1 MGANVGG
8 LYHKLKLSHKLIL
21 LFAMVSIVPIIA
33 IQIFNYW
40 ETKKNM
46 TRQIDKVILDN
57 LIQISERTD
66 LHLDIYTNILY
77 QIYIDDKMI
86 DNIVRLKEPDAN
98 TMLIKSEIGG
108 RLRNYT
114 GLVEGIRCIS
124 IVCTDG
130 TSISYDVSNN
140 SFVNTIW
147 NKIPDMRQTPPYVE
161 TVSKPG
167 MVITPTMKF
176 YEEDDY
182 NFYFHISKRM
192 FDFAHMKNGT
202 IATVI
207 LTLDEKLLDTICNGK
222 EADTSGEINFIVS
235 SRDKTVM
242 SYPDKRFTSIRLE
255 EEDIGDFVKRSGYL
269 TDCSVVVNQYEDKE
283 SGWIFYNAYDEDYIM
298 ADVRE
303 SQKMIVFTGGIVL
316 ILVAVIIHNIISGL
330 NASVQSVVSGMKEVQ
345 EGNLDVQIHIV
356 NEDEIGTIAK
366 NFNDMTRRVKG
377 LIKQVSDAKDR
388 QRKAE
393 IQALE
398 AQINPHFLYNTLDTI
413 NWMAIEHGEREIS
426 RALRDLG
433 IILRETIKKS
443 ESLASVAQTAELL
456 SKYME
461 LQKMRFEDAFSYEV
475 KVQPEIEG
483 VEIQKLLIQ
492 PFVENAVVHGMEQ
505 VTGGGKISVLFERSE
520 DHEYLEVSI
529 IDNGKGMTPEMV
541 RKYRDRRTVI
551 EGSEDKEGIG
561 LQNALVRLYMYYGEK
576 ADWNINSAEGIGTE
590 VTLYIPLTDE
600 KERQ

>member
-1 MGANVGG
+1 M
-8 LYHKLKLSHKLIL
+8 KLSHKLIL

>member
-1 MGANVGG
+1 
-8 LYHKLKLSHKLIL
+8 
-21 LFAMVSIVPIIA
+21 
-33 IQIFNYW
+33 
-40 ETKKNM
+40 
-46 TRQIDKVILDN
+46 
-57 LIQISERTD
+57 
-66 LHLDIYTNILY
+66 
-77 QIYIDDKMI
+77 
-86 DNIVRLKEPDAN
+86 
-98 TMLIKSEIGG
+98 
-108 RLRNYT
+108 
-114 GLVEGIRCIS
+114 
-124 IVCTDG
+124 
-130 TSISYDVSNN
+130 
-140 SFVNTIW
+140 
-147 NKIPDMRQTPPYVE
+147 
-161 TVSKPG
+161 
-167 MVITPTMKF
+167 MKF

>member
-1 MGANVGG
+1 MGGF
-8 LYHKLKLSHKLIL
+8 YHKLKLSYKLIL
-21 LFAMVSIVPIIA
+21 LFVMVSIVPIIA

-66 LHLDIYTNILY
+66 LHLDSYTNMLY

-86 DNIVRLKEPDAN
+86 DCIVRLKEPDAN
-98 TMLIKSEIGG
+98 TMLLKSEIGG
-108 RLRNYT
+108 MLRNYS
-114 GLVEGIRCIS
+114 GHVEGIRCIS

-130 TSISYDVSNN
+130 TSVSYDVSNN
-140 SFVNTIW
+140 SYVNTIW

-176 YEEDDY
+176 YEEEDY

-222 EADTSGEINFIVS
+222 EADTSAEINFIVS
-235 SRDKTVM
+235 SEDKTVM
-242 SYPDKRFTSIRLE
+242 SYPDKKFTSVRLK

-269 TDCSVVVNQYEDKE
+269 TDCSVAVNKYEDKE

-316 ILVAVIIHNIISGL
+316 ILVAVIIHNIISDL

-345 EGNLDVQIHIV
+345 EGNLDVQIQIV

-366 NFNDMTRRVKG
+366 NFNDMTRRIKE
-377 LIKQVSDAKDR
+377 LITQVSDAKDR

-398 AQINPHFLYNTLDTI
+398 AQINPHFLYNTLDSI

-443 ESLASVAQTAELL
+443 ESMASVAQTAELL

-505 VTGGGKISVLFERSE
+505 VTYGGKISVHFERSE
-520 DHEYLEVSI
+520 EHEYLEVSI
-529 IDNGKGMTPEMV
+529 IDNGKGMPSEMV
-541 RKYRDRRTVI
+541 KKYRDKRTVI
-551 EGSEDKEGIG
+551 EASDDKEGIG
-561 LQNALVRLYMYYGEK
+561 LQNALVRLHMYYGEK

-590 VTLYIPLTDE
+590 VTLYIPLISDKE
-600 KERQ
+600 K

>member
-192 FDFAHMKNGT
+192 F
-202 IATVI
+202 
-207 LTLDEKLLDTICNGK
+207 
-222 EADTSGEINFIVS
+222 
-235 SRDKTVM
+235 
-242 SYPDKRFTSIRLE
+242 
-255 EEDIGDFVKRSGYL
+255 
-269 TDCSVVVNQYEDKE
+269 
-283 SGWIFYNAYDEDYIM
+283 
-298 ADVRE
+298 
-303 SQKMIVFTGGIVL
+303 
-316 ILVAVIIHNIISGL
+316 
-330 NASVQSVVSGMKEVQ
+330 
-345 EGNLDVQIHIV
+345 
-356 NEDEIGTIAK
+356 
-366 NFNDMTRRVKG
+366 
-377 LIKQVSDAKDR
+377 
-388 QRKAE
+388 
-393 IQALE
+393 
-398 AQINPHFLYNTLDTI
+398 
-413 NWMAIEHGEREIS
+413 
-426 RALRDLG
+426 
-433 IILRETIKKS
+433 
-443 ESLASVAQTAELL
+443 
-456 SKYME
+456 
-461 LQKMRFEDAFSYEV
+461 
-475 KVQPEIEG
+475 
-483 VEIQKLLIQ
+483 
-492 PFVENAVVHGMEQ
+492 
-505 VTGGGKISVLFERSE
+505 
-520 DHEYLEVSI
+520 
-529 IDNGKGMTPEMV
+529 
-541 RKYRDRRTVI
+541 
-551 EGSEDKEGIG
+551 
-561 LQNALVRLYMYYGEK
+561 
-576 ADWNINSAEGIGTE
+576 
-590 VTLYIPLTDE
+590 
-600 KERQ
+600 

>member
-1 MGANVGG
+1 MGG

-21 LFAMVSIVPIIA
+21 LFVMVSIVPIIA

-298 ADVRE
+298 ADVKE

-529 IDNGKGMTPEMV
+529 IDNGKGMTSEMV

>member
-1 MGANVGG
+1 MGG